1 MKLKKY
7 RIVANPFGY
16 VFFDGDALGK
26 ERYGYKNISNF
37 FLLDEYRHSPG
48 CFDTTIFG
56 IDECVEVPDI
66 EEMPTNTRP
75 AFLSSNSTLLTAIG
89 DKPSKI
95 TIEF

>member
-37 FLLDEYRHSPG
+37 FFCWTSIVIVLD
-48 CFDTTIFG
+48 
-56 IDECVEVPDI
+56 V
-66 EEMPTNTRP
+66 
-75 AFLSSNSTLLTAIG
+75 LTQPYLG
-89 DKPSKI
+89 
-95 TIEF
+95 

>member
-48 CFDTTIFG
+48 CFNTIMFG
-56 IDECVEVPDI
+56 IDECVEVPDQ
-66 EEMPTNTRP
+66 EETPVETPVSQN
-75 AFLSSNSTLLTAIG
+75 SNSTLLTAIG